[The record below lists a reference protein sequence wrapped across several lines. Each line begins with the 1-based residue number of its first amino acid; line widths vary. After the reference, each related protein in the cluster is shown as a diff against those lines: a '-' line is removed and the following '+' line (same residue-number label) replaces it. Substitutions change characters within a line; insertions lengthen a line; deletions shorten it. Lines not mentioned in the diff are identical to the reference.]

1 MNWKRSLKGHKNMQK
16 RLLAVIV
23 GPTAVGKTEI
33 AIEVAQQIHA
43 EIISADSMQIYRY
56 MDIGTAKPS
65 LEERKGIIHHMIDII
80 DPDEEFSAADFQI
93 GAKLHIQDIYKRHKI
108 PLLTGGTGFYINTVC
123 YNYTFS
129 HAEKDDSFR
138 KQLQSQAQQH
148 GNDYLYKKL
157 DKLDPAAAKKI
168 HPNNLRRVI
177 RALEVCVKT
186 GKPFSYYEEKTKKQQ
201 SQYELLIYGLTR
213 PREELYRRIDE
224 RVSSMLDD
232 GLVNEVQKLLKMGY
246 KRDLNSMQ
254 GLGYRQIIDYLYGE
268 ITMEEAVYLIAR
280 DTRHYAK
287 RQYTWFLRDNNIIWL
302 DVSKEG
308 KKKIISKIIKDIEGK
323 MKNT

>member
-1 MNWKRSLKGHKNMQK
+1 MKKG
-16 RLLAVIV
+16 LLAVIV

-65 LEERKGIIHHMIDII
+65 LEERKGIIHHMIDIV

-93 GAKLHIQDIYKRHKI
+93 GAKLHIQDIYKQHKI
-108 PLLTGGTGFYINTVC
+108 PLLTGGTGFYINSVC

-129 HAEKDDSFR
+129 HAEKDDYFR

-157 DKLDPAAAKKI
+157 EKLDPAAAKKI

-177 RALEVCVKT
+177 RALEVCFKT
-186 GKPFSYYEEKTKKQQ
+186 GRTFSYYEEKTKKQK
-201 SQYELLIYGLTR
+201 SRYDLLIYGLTR
-213 PREELYRRIDE
+213 PREELYRCIDE
-224 RVSSMLDD
+224 RVLSMLRD
-232 GLVNEVQKLLKMGY
+232 GLVDEVQKLLKMGY
-246 KRDLNSMQ
+246 ERDLNPMQ
-254 GLGYRQIIDYLYGE
+254 GLGYRQIIDYLDGR
-268 ITMEEAVYLIAR
+268 ISLDEAIRLIAR

-287 RQYTWFLRDNNIIWL
+287 RQYTWFSRDNNIQWL

-308 KKKIISKIIKDIEGK
+308 KKKIISNIIDGIEGK
-323 MKNT
+323 MENT

>member
-1 MNWKRSLKGHKNMQK
+1 MQK
-16 RLLAVIV
+16 KLLVVIV

-33 AIEVAQQIHA
+33 AIEVARKVDM

-65 LEERKGIIHHMIDII
+65 FVDRMGIKHYMIDIVN
-80 DPDEEFSAADFQI
+80 PDEEFSAADFQV
-93 GAKLHIQDIYKRHKI
+93 GAKLHIQDIYIRNKI
-108 PLLTGGTGFYINTVC
+108 PLLTGGTGLYINSVC

-129 HAEKDDSFR
+129 QAEKDDSFR
-138 KQLQSQAQQH
+138 KQLLRQVEEH

-157 DKLDPAAAKKI
+157 KKLDPVAASKI

-186 GKPFSYYEEKTKKQQ
+186 GKPFSYYEEKTKQQQ
-201 SQYELLIYGLTR
+201 SPYNLLMFGLTR
-213 PREELYRRIDE
+213 PRIELYRRIDK
-224 RVSSMLDD
+224 RVLSMLNG
-232 GLVNEVQKLLKMGY
+232 GLIEEVRRLLKMGY
-246 KRDLNSMQ
+246 KRELNSMQ
-254 GLGYRQIIDYLYGE
+254 ALGYRQIIDYLDGK
-268 ITMEEAVYLIAR
+268 ITREEAAHLMAR

-287 RQYTWFLRDNNIIWL
+287 RQYTWFLRDKNILWL
-302 DVSKEG
+302 DISKEG
-308 KKKIISKIIKDIEGK
+308 KKKTIENIIQGIEGK